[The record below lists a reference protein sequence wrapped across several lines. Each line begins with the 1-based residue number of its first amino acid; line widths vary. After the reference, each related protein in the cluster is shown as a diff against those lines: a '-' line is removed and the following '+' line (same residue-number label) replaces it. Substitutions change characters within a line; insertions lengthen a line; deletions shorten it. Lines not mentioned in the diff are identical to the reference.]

1 MTMCGFQS
9 LPEVED
15 SQLILSLR
23 WKDHAHETKNIHSI
37 NCSAAVTQQHL
48 HATFAYSVRWNS
60 LKRSKPLESYCRAV
74 ARKVCDTVRMRFNR
88 TPNSIFHFP
97 STKPHTFRAA
107 HQPLSTIWY
116 SLYIAQNKFP
126 ITNSNQKYI
135 YRYIFL
141 FINIL

>member
-60 LKRSKPLESYCRAV
+60 LKRSKPSSPTVGLWLEKCV
-74 ARKVCDTVRMRFNR
+74 TLCECG
-88 TPNSIFHFP
+88 
-97 STKPHTFRAA
+97 STA
-107 HQPLSTIWY
+107 HQTQFFIFPPQNHTLSGLPINHYLQFDIVYILLKINSLSQIPTKNIFIDIYFY
-116 SLYIAQNKFP
+116 S
-126 ITNSNQKYI
+126 
-135 YRYIFL
+135 
-141 FINIL
+141 